1 MPAKLDRVT
10 LRDPLSPA
18 IAPVSSSRRFDSPA
32 WTTYRRQFPTRFRS
46 PLSPANC
53 KIPAQTF
60 DEVEKCKPFAA
71 VLAGALIERK
81 EKARRRRRGED
92 SRILA
97 LSTQHPAG
105 SLVTR
110 LTMVSP
116 EASRPRV

>member
-60 DEVEKCKPFAA
+60 DEVEKSKPFAA
-71 VLAGALIERK
+71 VLAGALIEKKKRLVVVVA
-81 EKARRRRRGED
+81 EKIRESSRRRG
-92 SRILA
+92 S
-97 LSTQHPAG
+97 P
-105 SLVTR
+105 SLFQPSIR
-110 LTMVSP
+110 Q
-116 EASRPRV
+116 EAW